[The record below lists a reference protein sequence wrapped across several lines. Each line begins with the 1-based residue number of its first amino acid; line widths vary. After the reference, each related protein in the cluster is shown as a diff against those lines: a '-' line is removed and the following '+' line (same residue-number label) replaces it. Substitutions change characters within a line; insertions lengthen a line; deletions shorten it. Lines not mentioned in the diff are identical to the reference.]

1 MTGRVVLAALVLA
14 NIVYLIWTLGGLA
27 LFGSVPA
34 RLTETEPQRIG
45 QQIRPELLQIVPE
58 SAAQP
63 R

>member
-1 MTGRVVLAALVLA
+1 MRRAVLAALAVLVLA
-14 NIVYLIWTLGGLA
+14 NIVYLTWTRGGLA

-34 RLTETEPQRIG
+34 SLNETEPHRIG

-58 SAAQP
+58 PP